1 MTSLEEAHDDILNV
15 EQIMAEIRQEIARRQ
30 QSGELDE
37 PDLSGYRPFGNAPD
51 ELEASQRE
59 LNTTWN
65 QIYAPYEV
73 RSRIPLLGRIWA
85 AVRRSFHSEV
95 RAYLD
100 PMIWR
105 QTDFNAA
112 AVRSLN
118 ALVRELYGG
127 PMATNLQA
135 MNRELLYLRKE
146 VLALRK
152 RLQELEPAGNGSLN
166 DE

>member
-1 MTSLEEAHDDILNV
+1 MTTPAETHEDTLDV
-15 EQIMAEIRQEIARRQ
+15 EQIMADIRQGIAQRQ
-30 QSGELDE
+30 QDGELDE
-37 PDLSGYRPFGNAPD
+37 PDLSGYRPFGNAPE

-59 LNTTWN
+59 LNTSWN
-65 QIYAPYEV
+65 QIYEPYEV
-73 RSRIPLLGRIWA
+73 QSRLPLLGRIWA
-85 AVRRSFHSEV
+85 AVRRSLHGEV

-100 PMIWR
+100 PMVWR

-118 ALVRELYGG
+118 AVVRELYGG
-127 PMATNLQA
+127 PLARNLQA

-146 VLALRK
+146 VQALRK
-152 RLQELEPAGNGSLN
+152 RLQDLEPAQDGSAV

>member
-1 MTSLEEAHDDILNV
+1 MTISEEPDDALNV
-15 EQIMAEIRQEIARRQ
+15 EQIMAEIRQGIARRQ
-30 QSGELDE
+30 EEGELAE
-37 PDLSGYRPFGNAPD
+37 PDLGGYRPFQNAPD

-59 LNTTWN
+59 LNTCWN
-65 QIYAPYEV
+65 QVYAPYEV
-73 RSRIPLLGRIWA
+73 RSRIPLLGRVWA
-85 AVRRSFHSEV
+85 AIRRRFHGEV

-127 PMATNLQA
+127 PLARNLQA

-146 VLALRK
+146 VQTLRK
-152 RLQELEPAGNGSLN
+152 RLQELESTGDGSAN

>member
-1 MTSLEEAHDDILNV
+1 MTTPEETQDDALDV
-15 EQIMAEIRQEIARRQ
+15 EQIMAEIRQEIAQRQ
-30 QSGELDE
+30 QDGELAE
-37 PDLSGYRPFGNAPD
+37 PDLSIYRPFQNAPD
-51 ELEASQRE
+51 ELETSQRE
-59 LNTTWN
+59 LNTCWD
-65 QIYAPYEV
+65 QIYEPYEV
-73 RSRIPLLGRIWA
+73 RSRIPLLGRFWA
-85 AVRRSFHSEV
+85 AIRRRFHGEV

-118 ALVRELYGG
+118 VVVRELYGG
-127 PMATNLQA
+127 PLARNLQA

-146 VLALRK
+146 VQTLRK
-152 RLQELEPAGNGSLN
+152 RLQQLEPTEDGGAA